1 MQFKYIAIIDKGR
14 ILALDTPMV
23 LKSKV
28 QDEIVYEIEVSYTSE
43 LDFHNIDG
51 VKLLEKRVLDGK
63 VYLKFSLIEENLIS
77 KVLNYITEKGKKD
90 SIFEKERA
98 LFRRCFY
105 KDRRGGE

>member
-1 MQFKYIAIIDKGR
+1 
-14 ILALDTPMV
+14 MV

-77 KVLNYITEKGKKD
+77 KVLNYI
-90 SIFEKERA
+90 FEKERA